1 MAEKEYTVVA
11 PDGKEITL
19 IGPVGATQEQVIE
32 QAKKLYQG
40 GQAPASAPA
49 QPAKQVPEIPQWQSA
64 IVGAGKGI
72 IDPALAAAQYGGG
85 APAQFSQEV
94 QRRMKPFQE
103 ANPATFA
110 TGQIGGGMLT
120 GGALMKGAGMI
131 PSFAKANPYL
141 QAAGLGAVSG
151 ALTPSEG
158 GESGIEAL
166 QQIPQKAGLGA
177 VGGVTGTGIA
187 RGVANVV
194 APKISEAAQ
203 KLIGE
208 GVNLTP
214 GQIMGGALRKI
225 EDKLTSV
232 PLLGDIIDYSRTKGI
247 EEFNK
252 AAYKRAL
259 EPIGGTVPKE
269 TGRAGVEAVKTQISD
284 AYNTLLPKMT
294 FVPDKPLYDSLSRL
308 DKVVVGLPKPETK
321 MVADNVKAIIQK
333 HMDTAKNGLIS
344 GNSYKAIE
352 SDLGELA
359 SNYAGAQGTDAMVGK
374 AYKQA
379 LGQVRE
385 ALSRSNP
392 DYAEELGNINKAFA
406 NFARIRKAG
415 SMANTQEAIT
425 PSQLAAAVKA
435 ADESAGK
442 GATATGQ
449 ALMQDLSDAGVQV
462 LPAKIPDSGTAGRSA
477 LVNMLLGAG
486 GAAGGRSAYEAFP
499 TVTAAGAGLAAVAAA
514 PYLPGA
520 RKVATT
526 VLAKRPEAAKKLADA
541 IRELAPYMAAPAA
554 QKTVGE

>member
-19 IGPVGATQEQVIE
+19 IGPVGASQEQVIE

-40 GQAPASAPA
+40 GQPVAVASA
-49 QPAKQVPEIPQWQSA
+49 QPTRQVPEIPQWKSA

-72 IDPALAAAQYGGG
+72 VDPALAIAQYSGGK
-85 APAQFSQEV
+85 PAEISQAI
-94 QRRMKPFQE
+94 QQRMKPFQE
-103 ANPATFA
+103 ANPMTFGA
-110 TGQIGGGMLT
+110 GQIGGGVLT

-131 PSFAKANPYL
+131 PSFARANPYL
-141 QAAGLGAVSG
+141 QGAAVGGAAG
-151 ALTPSEG
+151 ALTPTDTG
-158 GESGIEAL
+158 VSGMEAI
-166 QQIPQKAGLGA
+166 QEIPQKVGLGA
-177 VGGVTGTGIA
+177 VGGAGGTAIGRGI
-187 RGVANVV
+187 GNVV
-194 APKISEAAQ
+194 APKLSEAAQ

-214 GQIMGGALRKI
+214 GQMMGGALRKI

-252 AAYKRAL
+252 AAFKRAL
-259 EPIGGTVPKE
+259 DPIGGTVPKE

-333 HMDTAKNGLIS
+333 HMPENGLIS
-344 GNSYKAIE
+344 GGSYKAIE

-359 SNYAGAQGTDAMVGK
+359 SNYAGSSGTEAMVGK
-374 AYKQA
+374 AYKSA

-385 ALSRSNP
+385 ALARSNP
-392 DYAEELGNINKAFA
+392 NYAEELGNINKAFA
-406 NFARIRKAG
+406 NFSRIRRAG
-415 SMANTQEAIT
+415 SMANTQEMIT
-425 PSQLAAAVKA
+425 PSQLANAVKA

-442 GATATGQ
+442 GATATGK
-449 ALMQDLSDAGVQV
+449 ALMQDLTDAGVQV
-462 LPAKIPDSGTAGRSA
+462 LPSKIPDSGTAGRSA

-486 GAAGGRSAYEAFP
+486 GAVGGSSAYQAFP
-499 TVTAAGAGLAAVAAA
+499 TVTAVGAGLAGTAAL

-520 RKVATT
+520 RNALTT
-526 VLAKRPEAAKKLADA
+526 LVGKRPEAAKKLADA

-554 QKTVGE
+554 QRTVGE

>member
-19 IGPVGATQEQVIE
+19 IGPVGASQEQVIE

-40 GQAPASAPA
+40 GQPATVASA
-49 QPAKQVPEIPQWQSA
+49 QPTRQVPEIPQWKSA

-72 IDPALAAAQYGGG
+72 VDPALAIAQYSGGK
-85 APAQFSQEV
+85 PAEISQAI
-94 QRRMKPFQE
+94 QQRMKPFQE
-103 ANPATFA
+103 ANPMTFGA
-110 TGQIGGGMLT
+110 GQIGGGVLT

-131 PSFAKANPYL
+131 PSFARANPYL
-141 QAAGLGAVSG
+141 QGAAVGGAAG
-151 ALTPSEG
+151 ALTPTDTG
-158 GESGIEAL
+158 VSGMEAI
-166 QQIPQKAGLGA
+166 QEIPQKVGLGV
-177 VGGVTGTGIA
+177 VGGAGGTAIGRGI
-187 RGVANVV
+187 GNVV
-194 APKISEAAQ
+194 APKLSEAAQ

-214 GQIMGGALRKI
+214 GQMMGGALRKI

-252 AAYKRAL
+252 AAFKRAL
-259 EPIGGTVPKE
+259 DPIGGTVPKE

-333 HMDTAKNGLIS
+333 HMPENGLIS
-344 GNSYKAIE
+344 GGSYKAIE

-359 SNYAGAQGTDAMVGK
+359 SNYAGSSGTEAMVGK
-374 AYKQA
+374 AYKSA

-385 ALSRSNP
+385 ALARSNP
-392 DYAEELGNINKAFA
+392 NYAEELGNINKAFA
-406 NFARIRKAG
+406 NFSRIRRAG
-415 SMANTQEAIT
+415 SMANTQEMIT
-425 PSQLAAAVKA
+425 PSQLANAVKA

-442 GATATGQ
+442 GATATGK
-449 ALMQDLSDAGVQV
+449 ALMQDLTDAGVQI
-462 LPAKIPDSGTAGRSA
+462 LPSKIPDSGTAGRSA

-486 GAAGGRSAYEAFP
+486 GAVGGSSAYQAFP
-499 TVTAAGAGLAAVAAA
+499 TVTALGAGLAGTAAL

-520 RKVATT
+520 RNALTT
-526 VLAKRPEAAKKLADA
+526 LVGKRPEAAKKLADA
-541 IRELAPYMAAPAA
+541 IRELTPYMAAPAA
-554 QKTVGE
+554 QRTVGE

>member
-19 IGPVGATQEQVIE
+19 IGPVGASQEQVIE

-40 GQAPASAPA
+40 GQPATVASA
-49 QPAKQVPEIPQWQSA
+49 QPTRQVPEIPQWKSA

-72 IDPALAAAQYGGG
+72 VDPALAIAQYSGGK
-85 APAQFSQEV
+85 PAEISQAI
-94 QRRMKPFQE
+94 QQRMKPFQE
-103 ANPATFA
+103 ANPMTFGA
-110 TGQIGGGMLT
+110 GQIGGGVLT

-131 PSFAKANPYL
+131 PSFARANPYL
-141 QAAGLGAVSG
+141 QGAAVGGAAG
-151 ALTPSEG
+151 ALTPTDTG
-158 GESGIEAL
+158 VSGMEAV
-166 QQIPQKAGLGA
+166 QEIPQKVGLGA
-177 VGGVTGTGIA
+177 VGGAGGTAIGRGI
-187 RGVANVV
+187 GNVI
-194 APKISEAAQ
+194 APKLSEAAQ

-214 GQIMGGALRKI
+214 GQMMGGALRKI

-252 AAYKRAL
+252 AAFKRAL
-259 EPIGGTVPKE
+259 DPIGGTVPKE

-333 HMDTAKNGLIS
+333 HMPENGLIS
-344 GNSYKAIE
+344 GGSYKAIE

-359 SNYAGAQGTDAMVGK
+359 SNYAGSSGTEAMVGK
-374 AYKQA
+374 AYKSA

-385 ALSRSNP
+385 ALARSNP
-392 DYAEELGNINKAFA
+392 NYAEELGNINKAFA
-406 NFARIRKAG
+406 NFSRIRRAG
-415 SMANTQEAIT
+415 SMANTQEMIT
-425 PSQLAAAVKA
+425 PAQLANAVKA

-442 GATATGQ
+442 GATATGK
-449 ALMQDLSDAGVQV
+449 ALMQDLTDAGVQV
-462 LPAKIPDSGTAGRSA
+462 LPSKIPDSGTAGRSA

-486 GAAGGRSAYEAFP
+486 GAVGGSSAYQAFP
-499 TVTAAGAGLAAVAAA
+499 TVTAVGAGLAGTAAL

-520 RKVATT
+520 RNALTT
-526 VLAKRPEAAKKLADA
+526 LVGKRPEAAKKLADA

-554 QKTVGE
+554 QRTVGE

>member
-19 IGPVGATQEQVIE
+19 IGPVGASQEQVIE

-40 GQAPASAPA
+40 GQPVAVAPA
-49 QPAKQVPEIPQWQSA
+49 QPTRQVPEIPQWKSA

-72 IDPALAAAQYGGG
+72 VDPALAIAQYSGGK
-85 APAQFSQEV
+85 PAEISQAI
-94 QRRMKPFQE
+94 QQRMKPFQE
-103 ANPATFA
+103 ANPMTFGA
-110 TGQIGGGMLT
+110 GQIGGGVLT

-131 PSFAKANPYL
+131 PSFARANPYL
-141 QAAGLGAVSG
+141 QGAAVGGAAG
-151 ALTPSEG
+151 ALTPTDTG
-158 GESGIEAL
+158 VSGMEAV
-166 QQIPQKAGLGA
+166 QEIPQKVGLGA
-177 VGGVTGTGIA
+177 VGGAGGTAIGRGI
-187 RGVANVV
+187 GNVI
-194 APKISEAAQ
+194 APKLSEAAQ

-214 GQIMGGALRKI
+214 GQMMGGALRKI

-252 AAYKRAL
+252 AAFKRAL
-259 EPIGGTVPKE
+259 DPIGGTVPKE

-333 HMDTAKNGLIS
+333 HMPDNGLIS
-344 GNSYKAIE
+344 GGSYKAIE

-359 SNYAGAQGTDAMVGK
+359 SNYAGSKGTDAMVGN

-379 LGQVRE
+379 LGQVRQ

-392 DYAEELGNINKAFA
+392 EYAEELGNINKAFA
-406 NFARIRKAG
+406 NFARIRRAG
-415 SMANTQEAIT
+415 SMANTQEMIT
-425 PSQLAAAVKA
+425 PSQLANAVKA

-442 GATATGQ
+442 GATATGN
-449 ALMQDLSDAGVQV
+449 ALMQDLTDAGVQV
-462 LPAKIPDSGTAGRSA
+462 LPSKVPDSGTAGRNALVSA
-477 LVNMLLGAG
+477 LMGAG
-486 GAAGGRSAYEAFP
+486 GASSYSAYP
-499 TVTAAGAGLAAVAAA
+499 TVTALGAGLAGATALPYA
-514 PYLPGA
+514 PGVRNL
-520 RKVATT
+520 VTT
-526 VLAKRPEAAKKLADA
+526 AIGRRPESAKKLADV
-541 IRELAPYMAAPAA
+541 IRELSPYLAAPAA
-554 QKTVGE
+554 QKSVGE

>member
-1 MAEKEYTVVA
+1 MDLSQLSDSDLMALKA
-11 PDGKEITL
+11 NDLSKMSDAGLMSLK
-19 IGPVGATQEQVIE
+19 
-32 QAKKLYQG
+32 G
-40 GQAPASAPA
+40 GQVA
-49 QPAKQVPEIPQWQSA
+49 QQQPINQVPEIPQWQSA

-72 IDPALAAAQYGGG
+72 SDPLLAAGQYMGGK
-85 APAQFSQEV
+85 PAEYANV
-94 QRRMKPFQE
+94 VLNKMKPFQE
-103 ANPATFA
+103 ANPMTFGA
-110 TGQIGGGMLT
+110 GQIGGGVLT

-131 PSFAKANPYL
+131 PSFARANPYI
-141 QAAGLGAVSG
+141 QGAAIGGVSG
-151 ALTPSEG
+151 ALTPTETG
-158 GESGIEAL
+158 TSGMEAL
-166 QQIPQKAGLGA
+166 QESPQKASVGILGG
-177 VGGVTGTGIA
+177 VGGTALG
-187 RGVANVV
+187 RGVANVI
-194 APKISEAAQ
+194 APKLSEAAQ

-214 GQIMGGALRKI
+214 GQMMGGVLRKI

-259 EPIGGTVPKE
+259 EPIGGVLPKE

-333 HMDTAKNGLIS
+333 HMPDNGLIS
-344 GNSYKAIE
+344 GGSYKAIE

-359 SNYAGAQGTDAMVGK
+359 SNYAGAKGTDAMVGN

-379 LGQVRE
+379 LGQVRQ

-415 SMANTQEAIT
+415 SMANTQEMIT
-425 PSQLAAAVKA
+425 PSQLANAVKA

-442 GATATGQ
+442 GATATGK
-449 ALMQDLSDAGVQV
+449 ALMQDLTDAGVQV
-462 LPAKIPDSGTAGRSA
+462 LPSKVPDSGTAGRNALVSA
-477 LVNMLLGAG
+477 LMGAG
-486 GAAGGRSAYEAFP
+486 GASSYSAYP
-499 TVTAAGAGLAAVAAA
+499 TVTALGAGLAGATALPYA
-514 PYLPGA
+514 PGVRNL
-520 RKVATT
+520 VTT
-526 VLAKRPEAAKKLADA
+526 AIGRRPESAKKLADV

-554 QKTVGE
+554 QKSVGE

>member
-1 MAEKEYTVVA
+1 MDLSQLSDADLMALKA
-11 PDGKEITL
+11 NDLSKMSDQGL
-19 IGPVGATQEQVIE
+19 IAL
-32 QAKKLYQG
+32 KG
-40 GQAPASAPA
+40 GQATTPQA
-49 QPAKQVPEIPQWQSA
+49 QPTRKVPEIPQWQSA

-72 IDPALAAAQYGGG
+72 TDPLLAAGQYMGGQ
-85 APAQFSQEV
+85 PAEFSNEV

-103 ANPATFA
+103 ANPNTFLA
-110 TGQIGGGMLT
+110 GQVGGGILS

-131 PSFAKANPYL
+131 PSFAKASPYL
-141 QAAGLGAVSG
+141 QAAGVGGAMG

-158 GESGIEAL
+158 GESGMEAV
-166 QQIPQKAGLGA
+166 QQIPQKAGVGA
-177 VGGVTGTGIA
+177 VGGVAGTGVT

-194 APKISEAAQ
+194 APKLSEAAQ

-214 GQIMGGALRKI
+214 GQMMGGALRKI

-252 AAYKRAL
+252 AAFKRAL
-259 EPIGGTVPKE
+259 EPIGGVVPKE

-333 HMDTAKNGLIS
+333 HMPDNGLIS
-344 GNSYKAIE
+344 GGSYKAIE

-359 SNYAGAQGTDAMVGK
+359 SNYAGSKGTDAMVGN

-379 LGQVRE
+379 LGQVRQ

-392 DYAEELGNINKAFA
+392 EYAEELGNINKAFA
-406 NFARIRKAG
+406 NFSRIRRAG
-415 SMANTQEAIT
+415 SMANTQEMIT
-425 PSQLAAAVKA
+425 PAQLANAVKA

-442 GATATGQ
+442 GATATGK
-449 ALMQDLSDAGVQV
+449 ALMQDLTDAGVQV
-462 LPAKIPDSGTAGRSA
+462 LPSKIPDSGTAGRSA

-486 GAAGGRSAYEAFP
+486 GAAGGSSAYQAFP
-499 TVTAAGAGLAAVAAA
+499 TVTTVGAGLAGAAA
-514 PYLPGA
+514 LPYLPGA
-520 RKVATT
+520 RNAVTT
-526 VLAKRPEAAKKLADA
+526 LVGKRPEAAKKLADA

-554 QKTVGE
+554 QKSVGE